1 MLALLA
7 GTPAL
12 RMSPPVM
19 LSGSDAVKAAA
30 GIGRY
35 SGLGSGAQPVGG
47 VVPLPPKRPR
57 PAEVQV
63 GGVVPT
69 NRPEEEPE
77 VTMPSQRSAAPTP
90 IGTFGAG
97 LAERPS
103 TADERAVMVQG
114 GALRTWSYAS
124 PAVERV
130 QVILSTEGRP
140 LEADIELY
148 QGPSNTPCK
157 LRVFVEDGRVRPFS
171 AVIETPRSPNTVAI
185 RNIGQMV
192 FPFAAHVIAD
202 SPASGGAPIVD
213 QPSAECVNSFQTIQ
227 GGAIRT
233 YPFDPCVDS
242 VQVLLATDGGR
253 PLNARVELIQGPNN
267 NKQVIDLYTEDGL
280 ARPFFCVLETPGAGN
295 VVRVVN
301 SGPMEFPLI
310 ASVVPDAFSQG
321 GAAYDPADSQAV
333 IMGGNGPW

>member
-1 MLALLA
+1 
-7 GTPAL
+7 
-12 RMSPPVM
+12 MSPPVM

-35 SGLGSGAQPVGG
+35 SGPGSGAEPVGG
-47 VVPLPPKRPR
+47 GVPIPPKRPR

-77 VTMPSQRSAAPTP
+77 VTMPSKRSAAPTP

-97 LAERPS
+97 LAERP
-103 TADERAVMVQG
+103 TTVDDRVVMVQG

-157 LRVFVEDGRVRPFS
+157 LRVYVEDGRVCRHPHPHPRPNPDNLS
-171 AVIETPRSPNTVAI
+171 EPEP
-185 RNIGQMV
+185 
-192 FPFAAHVIAD
+192 
-202 SPASGGAPIVD
+202 
-213 QPSAECVNSFQTIQ
+213 QPE
-227 GGAIRT
+227 
-233 YPFDPCVDS
+233 P
-242 VQVLLATDGGR
+242 
-253 PLNARVELIQGPNN
+253 GP
-267 NKQVIDLYTEDGL
+267 
-280 ARPFFCVLETPGAGN
+280 
-295 VVRVVN
+295 
-301 SGPMEFPLI
+301 
-310 ASVVPDAFSQG
+310 
-321 GAAYDPADSQAV
+321 
-333 IMGGNGPW
+333 